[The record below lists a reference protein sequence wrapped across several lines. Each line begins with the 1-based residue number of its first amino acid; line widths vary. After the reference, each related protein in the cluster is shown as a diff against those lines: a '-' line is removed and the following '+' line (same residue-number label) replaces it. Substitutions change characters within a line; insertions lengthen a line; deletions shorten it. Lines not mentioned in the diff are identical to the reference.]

1 MQRQSIKSYFL
12 SDDAPS
18 QPQAIN
24 DQPVSPIDPL
34 QPIDT
39 PDPIHSS
46 LESEVESISDALM
59 RIDGQLYDS
68 CCDAENVRSLFLS
81 IAQRAHRSANL
92 LKNYQT
98 SD

>member
-1 MQRQSIKSYFL
+1 MRQPVNSYYFFE
-12 SDDAPS
+12 DQP
-18 QPQAIN
+18 PQAVN
-24 DQPVSPIDPL
+24 DQHGSPIDSL

-39 PDPIHSS
+39 ADPMHKT
-46 LESEVESISDALM
+46 LESEVESISEALM
-59 RIDGQLYDS
+59 RIDGELYDS

-98 SD
+98 TD